1 MIADNFKSGNVQQ
14 KTRTE
19 AGLQTKSF
27 TMNTLYNTHGKSSNA
42 FNYELGR
49 RRECPV
55 CNGERNDCRSRGL
68 DNGSLQIH
76 CRSLIDSNGD
86 WSLIKIDALGFGIY
100 GHEDDRAK
108 FKQKTAEE
116 REELFRKEREE
127 KHRRLQREKELAAA
141 RLIETDRDREIRKIL
156 DQLTLSAKD
165 KEILL
170 KRKFLTEDHIKNCR
184 TIKKFQS
191 LSVEIDPRLA
201 GVNAKGTALNNGH
214 DGILFPI
221 RNENGL
227 FVGLRVYDPNAA
239 TTNHG
244 KYVWLSS
251 SNRQVTNK
259 YRNEENPIAIYYP
272 KELKHSDKIGLC
284 EGYEFKPQIAADRL
298 GYPVIGL
305 GGASAMSRSPF
316 SLNKAIS
323 AISKGL
329 PRTLVLI
336 PDANSPNNGNVWRG
350 QLSVLAWLELK
361 GYPHLVAWWGQ
372 FEKFVGDIDEID
384 DIKLINYI
392 EPSEYLKFSGK
403 SAPKPDF
410 KLFTQLVGLGDPI
423 ADILKSASRHLFR
436 KGNKFYPYTK
446 PQHDQV
452 IKYKPGDHLPTLKEL
467 DGRKLEFD
475 FTGLNQQE
483 AIEFKARTYERLARE
498 GVKIIYEQ
506 SPTGSGKSY
515 LVGELNPSAFF
526 LVKEEEKTPRRNIF
540 YTSQSPRNPVT
551 IAIEKDFVE
560 LPTRHEGFVTDSSKL
575 TPLGNPMRYRPQ
587 RDDIETELL
596 IGERNCR
603 YTKQLIA
610 LRQNGQDKKEFCKSC
625 PLYEPCQKGT
635 GNGYG
640 FLWEM
645 KIALSK
651 TAKKRGHTFGIGAD
665 MVENAVFIA
674 DDNITADSTFKIT
687 ANEQELTRIL
697 IESIQFDA
705 RIGASIA
712 TSFSLLIKLLKTDGI
727 HKKHGYNT
735 SEILEALGQPPANIA
750 EIISSVNEWECLKNT
765 EMTTADEMGNYPNP
779 EPKFLSRFLEIWASA
794 KEGKIKGGIT
804 SKSGK
809 ITLEFKNPYYQE
821 IKESAH
827 CSIVLD
833 ATSTTEYVATRFNV
847 NPKEIYWVSSPASD
861 LSNITI
867 QPVDM
872 GCKVGKE
879 RSGDLV
885 SRLNG
890 YRDQAPI
897 DEKFIEYKDHARE
910 GDLCHFS
917 DARGSNLI
925 EGSKVLNI
933 FGIPRPNIGAKLS
946 EYIAL
951 TGRLVKLEDED
962 EGFTRFYKD
971 ECLSMLIQ
979 EFGRLRANRYT
990 EEQFLIRVWDNEDLS
1005 ELRDFGYKVNPIIPA
1020 AQICKESAPPTQAT
1034 LWDMA
1039 KAIGS
1044 GILSASELSLNDL
1057 HEKLKGITQKSIS
1070 DLAGKSI
1077 GRIKQLSAQLSGGWK
1092 SLLES
1097 LSLLY
1102 WDNKGLIDF
1111 HSELEKRG
1119 YTLADIAFLEKE
1131 ILPLAASSN
1140 LGQEQDAW
1148 DDIECQMADETIAL
1162 FSLTPFQR
1170 VRFILAV
1177 IRKLFDKQDIPLLLS
1192 LLAPETEFV

>member
-1 MIADNFKSGNVQQ
+1 MGMIEKY
-14 KTRTE
+14 
-19 AGLQTKSF
+19 TKKPAQWRERNKHF
-27 TMNTLYNTHGKSSNA
+27 IMTTLYHTHGKSSNT
-42 FNYELGR
+42 FNYEIGK

-55 CNGERNDCRSRGL
+55 CNGERNDCRSREL
-68 DNGSLQIH
+68 DNGSIQIH

-86 WSLIKIDALGFGIY
+86 WSLIKTDALGFGIY
-100 GHEDDRAK
+100 GHEDDRVK

-116 REELFRKEREE
+116 REELFRKDREE
-127 KHRRLQREKELAAA
+127 KRRRLERERKLASA
-141 RLIETDRDREIRKIL
+141 RLIEVDRDRGIRKIL

-165 KEILL
+165 REALL

-184 TIKKFQS
+184 TIKKFQP
-191 LSVEIDPRLA
+191 LSVAIDPRLA
-201 GVNAKGTALNNGH
+201 GVNAKGIALNNGH
-214 DGILFPI
+214 DGILIPI
-221 RNENGL
+221 PNEDGL
-227 FVGLRVYDPNAA
+227 FVGLRIYDPNA
-239 TTNHG
+239 TINGTQKYIWVSSTNRG
-244 KYVWLSS
+244 V
-251 SNRQVTNK
+251 NNK
-259 YRNEENPIAIYYP
+259 YRNDENPIAIYYP

-305 GGASAMSRSPF
+305 GGASSMHKSPV
-316 SLNKAIS
+316 SLQKAIT

-329 PRTLVLI
+329 PRTLILI
-336 PDANSPNNGNVWRG
+336 PDAGSPNNGNVWQG
-350 QLSVLAWLELK
+350 QLSILSWLELK
-361 GYPHLVAWWGQ
+361 GYPHSVAWWGQ

-384 DIKLINYI
+384 DVSSVGYI
-392 EPSEYLKFSGK
+392 DPSEYLKFSGK
-403 SAPKPDF
+403 SSPKPDF

-423 ADILKSASRHLFR
+423 ADILKSASQHLFR

-446 PQHDQV
+446 PQHDKV
-452 IKYKPGDHLPTLKEL
+452 VKYKPGDHLPTLEEL

-483 AIEFKARTYERLARE
+483 ATEFKARTYERLARE

-515 LVGELNPSAFF
+515 LVGELNPTAFF
-526 LVKEEEKTPRRNIF
+526 LEKDDEKTPRRNIF

-551 IAIEKDFVE
+551 AAIEKDFIE
-560 LPTRHEGFVTDSSKL
+560 LPTRHEGFVTDGSKL
-575 TPLGNPMRYRPQ
+575 TPLGNPMRYRPH
-587 RDDIETELL
+587 RDDIDPEFL
-596 IGERNCR
+596 IGQRNCR

-610 LRQNGQDKKEFCKSC
+610 LRQNGQDKKEFCKNC
-625 PLYEPCQKGT
+625 PLYDQCQKGT
-635 GNGYG
+635 GDGYG

-645 KIALSK
+645 KVALSK
-651 TAKKRGHTFGIGAD
+651 NAKKRGHTFGIGAD
-665 MVENAVFIA
+665 MVENAIFIA

-687 ANEQELTRIL
+687 ATEQELTRIL

-705 RIGASIA
+705 RIGAAIA
-712 TSFSLLIKLLKTDGI
+712 SSFSLLIKLLKADGI

-735 SEILEALGQPPANIA
+735 SEILEALGEPPTNIA
-750 EIISSVNEWECLKNT
+750 EIIASAKEWEDLKNT
-765 EMTTADEMGNYPNP
+765 EITTADDFGKYPDP
-779 EPKFLSRFLEIWASA
+779 EPKFLSRFLEAWASN
-794 KEGKIKGGIT
+794 KEGRVKGGIT
-804 SKSGK
+804 SKGGK
-809 ITLEFKNPYYQE
+809 ITLEIKNPYYEE
-821 IKESAH
+821 IKGVAH

-833 ATSTTEYVATRFNV
+833 ATSTPEYVATRFGV

-867 QPVDM
+867 QPVDT

-879 RSGDLV
+879 RSDDLI
-885 SRLNG
+885 SRLNN
-890 YRDQAPI
+890 YRDQAPS
-897 DEKFIEYKDHARE
+897 DEKFIEYKDHARD

-951 TGRLVKLEDED
+951 TGRLVRLEDED

-979 EFGRLRANRYT
+979 EFGRVRANRYPD
-990 EEQFLIRVWDNEDLS
+990 EQFLIRVWDNEDLS

-1020 AQICKESAPPTQAT
+1020 AQVCKESATRTQAT
-1034 LWDMA
+1034 LWEMG

-1044 GILSASELSLNDL
+1044 GILNASGLSLNDL
-1057 HEKLKGITQKSIS
+1057 HLAVKGITQKAIA

-1077 GRIKQLSAQLSGGWK
+1077 ARIKQLSAQLSGGWD

-1097 LSLLY
+1097 LLLLY
-1102 WDNKGLIDF
+1102 WDNKGLIDLQ
-1111 HSELEKRG
+1111 SELEKRG
-1119 YTLADIAFLEKE
+1119 YTPSDIAFLEKE

-1140 LGQEQDAW
+1140 LGHEQDAF
-1148 DDIECQMADETIAL
+1148 DDIELQLADGSLAL
-1162 FSLTPFQR
+1162 FTLTPFQR

-1177 IRKLFDKQDIPLLLS
+1177 VRKLFDKHDIPVLLS
-1192 LLAPETEFV
+1192 LLAPETEFA